1 MHTPENTYWLTR
13 DRRRI
18 LVADMEDGHVLNC
31 INMLTKKLGL
41 GVSGRYGCSD
51 KKRLC
56 QLIAFAQQEV
66 ILSALTDP
74 NQ

>member
-18 LVADMEDGHVLNC
+18 LVADMGDSHVLNC
-31 INMLTKKLGL
+31 INLLTKKLGV
-41 GVSGRYGCSD
+41 GSKYSCSD

-56 QLIAFAQQEV
+56 QLIAFAQQEA
-66 ILSALTDP
+66 ILDALTDP